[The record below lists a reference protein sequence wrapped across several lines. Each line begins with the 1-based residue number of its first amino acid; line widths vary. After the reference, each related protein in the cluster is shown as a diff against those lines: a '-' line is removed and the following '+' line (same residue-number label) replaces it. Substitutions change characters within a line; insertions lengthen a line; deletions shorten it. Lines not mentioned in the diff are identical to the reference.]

1 MFLFL
6 FEFSEVL
13 KPLHVMLLEVFHRLH
28 ETHFQVIFL
37 VSKVNVYS
45 LNYFIS
51 HLPNTLLNKKYLKN
65 RSTLL
70 NRKKSLK
77 TVSPGNPSFVTAHS
91 FQKPSIICAYV
102 ADYLK
107 TVIPEVVPLNLDP
120 NTVKLVIFVPESHKE
135 LVKSSAFAAGA
146 GEQDEYQQCCWET
159 KGRGQFR
166 PSSKTNPF

>member
-1 MFLFL
+1 M
-6 FEFSEVL
+6 EKGMSAYRSE
-13 KPLHVMLLEVFHRLH
+13 
-28 ETHFQVIFL
+28 
-37 VSKVNVYS
+37 
-45 LNYFIS
+45 
-51 HLPNTLLNKKYLKN
+51 
-65 RSTLL
+65 
-70 NRKKSLK
+70 
-77 TVSPGNPSFVTAHS
+77 SFVTAHS
-91 FQKPSIICAYV
+91 FQKPSIICAYI

-166 PSSKTNPF
+166 PSSKSNPFCGSKNNLNHVIEYRIEMLCPISAAKRVEQAITDAHPYESVPFEFLPLYIR